1 MQQKQKMIPLTQLN
15 LTNRFLFDE
24 VMDDSQTHRDV
35 LSIILGHDVPLLN
48 QNTTE
53 KEHRISPLAR
63 FIRMDVFATDE
74 QNTVYNTEMQAK
86 ERDDL
91 QKRSRYY
98 QALMDTS
105 LLEPGITNYNLLND
119 SYIIMITTFDL
130 FGGGKYKYTFLPQC
144 QESPEIRLKDG
155 ATRIFLNTKGQ
166 NKEDVSTELIDFL
179 RYIENTTEETVSKIN
194 SERIRRI
201 HKRVCKVRTSE
212 QIGVK
217 YMQAWEEKIYDR
229 EEARE
234 EGREEA
240 SLLKTISLIKKNL
253 SRGLALKDIA
263 EFLDED
269 ISKVQKIAGVIHQYP
284 EADEEKL
291 YTLLELTND
300 VKAEKNV

>member
-91 QKRSRYY
+91 QRRSRYY

-105 LLEPGITNYNLLND
+105 LLEPGIANYNLLND

-166 NKEDVSTELIDFL
+166 NKEEVSPELIDFL
-179 RYIENTTEETVSKIN
+179 YYIENTTEETISRIT

-201 HKRVCKVRTSE
+201 HERVCKVRTSE

-229 EEARE
+229 EEAL
-234 EGREEA
+234 EEA

-253 SRGLALKDIA
+253 SRNLALKDIA

-269 ISKVQKIAGVIHQYP
+269 ISKVQKIAEVIHQHP
-284 EADEEKL
+284 QANEEDL
-291 YTLLELTND
+291 YALLESTN
-300 VKAEKNV
+300 NVRTERDI